1 MQVSAN
7 ALARLSADPG
17 TVKGI
22 QRRLGLPETGM
33 WDDMTDSAFA
43 QFQQSAGRDVS
54 WGLTGNANEWQGLD
68 AALSQRAPEP
78 GNPAMQDAAYA
89 AYLRQMGVQQANIRN
104 EIQARTEAVQ
114 RAINRNAAGF
124 EQQKAEG
131 VRNAG
136 LGWEDRGLFNSG
148 LRQQDQAKTAA
159 GVDYQRQQS
168 EADQTD
174 ALATANRQAQ
184 NSLSDLAQKRA
195 EEELNARTRIGQKR
209 AQQVYNPMAVV

>member
-1 MQVSAN
+1 MQVSPEV
-7 ALARLSADPG
+7 LARLSADPG

-22 QRRLGLPETGM
+22 QRRLGLPETGR

-43 QFQQSAGRDVS
+43 QFQQGAGRDVN
-54 WGLTGNANEWQGLD
+54 WGLTGNANEWSGLD
-68 AALSQRAPEP
+68 AALSQRAPEDV
-78 GNPAMQDAAYA
+78 NPAMQDAAYA
-89 AYLRQMGVQQANIRN
+89 AYLRQMGIQQSNIRN

-131 VRNAG
+131 VRNTG
-136 LGWEDRGLFNSG
+136 LSWEDRGLYNSG
-148 LRQQDQAKTAA
+148 LRQQEQGKVAA

-168 EADQTD
+168 ETEQTD
-174 ALATANRQAQ
+174 ALAQANRQAQ
-184 NSLSDLAQKRA
+184 NSLSELAQKRA